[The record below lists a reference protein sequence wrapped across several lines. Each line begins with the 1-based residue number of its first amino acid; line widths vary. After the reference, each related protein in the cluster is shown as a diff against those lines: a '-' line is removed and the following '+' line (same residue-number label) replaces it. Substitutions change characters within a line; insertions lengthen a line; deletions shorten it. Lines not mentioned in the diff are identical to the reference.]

1 MAAVTGFYAAYSTLI
16 LFAGVSA
23 LLALSIYVTLMAGQ
37 LSLGN
42 AALAAIGGYT
52 AAILT
57 KTYHAALWPALLA
70 GASVATAVAVLIGIP
85 CLRLRG
91 IYLAIAT
98 LAFGEVVRVAAL
110 NLPITG
116 GALGLVGIAPLVSF
130 RHVYGALALAA
141 LFFYRLERSRTGRAF
156 AAIREDEAAAQAMGI
171 RVTSY
176 KVLAF
181 SIAGF
186 LAGLAGGL
194 SVHFTYLINPAQAS
208 FGEAVTILTYA
219 VFGGTSTFAGPI
231 FGGMA
236 LTVLPE
242 ALRFL
247 KEYRLLLDGAIL
259 VLVTTYLPN
268 GVLDLVLWRRLGSAV
283 AARLRPAVEAE
294 AGAVPAGWFG
304 PANAGLAGGMR
315 RRRPANAGLAGGMRR
330 RRPANAG
337 LAGGMRRR
345 RRA

>member
-1 MAAVTGFYAAYSTLI
+1 MSAVTDLYAAYSTLV
-16 LFAGVSA
+16 LFAGVAA

-42 AALAAIGGYT
+42 AALATIGGYT

-57 KTYHAALWPALLA
+57 KTYHTALWPALLA
-70 GASVATAVAVLIGIP
+70 GAALATVVAAVIGIP

-110 NLPITG
+110 NLTITG

-130 RHVYGALALAA
+130 PHVYGALAAA
-141 LFFYRLERSRTGRAF
+141 AFFFYRLERSRTGRAF

-171 RVTSY
+171 RVMTY

-194 SVHFTYLINPAQAS
+194 AVHFTYLINPTQAS

-219 VFGGTSTFAGPI
+219 IFGGTGSFAGPI
-231 FGGMA
+231 LGGMA

-268 GVLDLVLWRRLGSAV
+268 GVLDPVFAGRLGPLLRWRRPS
-283 AARLRPAVEAE
+283 E
-294 AGAVPAGWFG
+294 
-304 PANAGLAGGMR
+304 GLAGE
-315 RRRPANAGLAGGMRR
+315 
-330 RRPANAG
+330 
-337 LAGGMRRR
+337 MRRR

>member
-1 MAAVTGFYAAYSTLI
+1 MNAVTDLYAAYSTLV
-16 LFAGVSA
+16 LFAGVAA

-42 AALAAIGGYT
+42 AALATIGGYT

-57 KTYHAALWPALLA
+57 KTYHTPLWPALLA
-70 GASVATAVAVLIGIP
+70 GAALATVVAALIGIP
-85 CLRLRG
+85 SLRLRG

-110 NLPITG
+110 NLTITG

-130 RHVYGALALAA
+130 PHVYGTLAVAA
-141 LFFYRLERSRTGRAF
+141 FFFYRLERSRTGRAF

-171 RVTSY
+171 RVATH

-208 FGEAVTILTYA
+208 FGEAVTILTFA
-219 VFGGTSTFAGPI
+219 VFGGTTSFAGPI
-231 FGGMA
+231 LGGMT

-268 GVLDLVLWRRLGSAV
+268 GVLDPVFAGRLGPL
-283 AARLRPAVEAE
+283 LR
-294 AGAVPAGWFG
+294 W
-304 PANAGLAGGMR
+304 
-315 RRRPANAGLAGGMRR
+315 
-330 RRPANAG
+330 
-337 LAGGMRRR
+337 R

>member
-1 MAAVTGFYAAYSTLI
+1 MNAVADLYAAYSTLV
-16 LFAGVSA
+16 LFAGVAA

-42 AALAAIGGYT
+42 AALATIGGYT

-57 KTYHAALWPALLA
+57 KTYHATLWPALLA
-70 GASVATAVAVLIGIP
+70 GAALATVVAALIGIP

-110 NLPITG
+110 NLTITG

-130 RHVYGALALAA
+130 PHVYGALAVAA
-141 LFFYRLERSRTGRAF
+141 FFFYRLERSRTGRAL

-171 RVTSY
+171 RVTTY

-186 LAGLAGGL
+186 IAGLAGGL
-194 SVHFTYLINPAQAS
+194 AVHFTYLINPAQAS

-219 VFGGTSTFAGPI
+219 VFGGTGTFVGPI
-231 FGGMA
+231 LGGMA
-236 LTVLPE
+236 LVALPE

-268 GVLDLVLWRRLGSAV
+268 GVLDPVFAGRLGPV
-283 AARLRPAVEAE
+283 FVGRLGPVF
-294 AGAVPAGWFG
+294 AGRLG
-304 PANAGLAGGMR
+304 PLLR
-315 RRRPANAGLAGGMRR
+315 W
-330 RRPANAG
+330 
-337 LAGGMRRR
+337 R

>member
-1 MAAVTGFYAAYSTLI
+1 MNALTDFYAAYSTLV
-16 LFAGVSA
+16 LFAGVA
-23 LLALSIYVTLMAGQ
+23 GLLALSIYATLMAGQ

-42 AALAAIGGYT
+42 AALAAVGGYA

-70 GASVATAVAVLIGIP
+70 GAVLATVVAVLIGIP

-110 NLPITG
+110 NLTITG

-130 RHVYGALALAA
+130 PHVYGALGVAA
-141 LFFYRLERSRTGRAF
+141 FFFYRLERSRTGRAL
-156 AAIREDEAAAQAMGI
+156 AAIREDESAALAMGI
-171 RVTSY
+171 HVTAH

-181 SIAGF
+181 AIAGF

-194 SVHFTYLINPAQAS
+194 AAHFTYLINPAQAS
-208 FGEAVTILTYA
+208 FAEAVTILTYA
-219 VFGGTSTFAGPI
+219 VFGGTGGFAGPI
-231 FGGMA
+231 IGGMA

-268 GVLDLVLWRRLGSAV
+268 GVLDLALVPLRRW
-283 AARLRPAVEAE
+283 RPAC
-294 AGAVPAGWFG
+294 
-304 PANAGLAGGMR
+304 AGLAGGTFG
-315 RRRPANAGLAGGMRR
+315 RRPSA
-330 RRPANAG
+330 
-337 LAGGMRRR
+337 
-345 RRA
+345 

>member
-1 MAAVTGFYAAYSTLI
+1 MAAIADLYAAYSTI
-16 LFAGVSA
+16 VLFAGVAA

-57 KTYHAALWPALLA
+57 KTYHAPLWPALLA
-70 GASVATAVAVLIGIP
+70 GALLATSVAFLIGIP

-91 IYLAIAT
+91 IYLALAT

-110 NLPITG
+110 NLRITG

-130 RHVYGALALAA
+130 PEVYGTLAVAA
-141 LFFYRLERSRTGRAF
+141 FFFYRLERSRTGRAF

-171 RVTSY
+171 RVTAY

-186 LAGLAGGL
+186 IAGLAGGL
-194 SVHFTYLINPAQAS
+194 AVHFTYLINPAQAA

-219 VFGGTSTFAGPI
+219 VFGGTATFAGPI
-231 FGGMA
+231 LGGVA

-247 KEYRLLLDGAIL
+247 KGYRLLLDGAIL

-268 GVLDLVLWRRLGSAV
+268 GVLDPLL
-283 AARLRPAVEAE
+283 
-294 AGAVPAGWFG
+294 
-304 PANAGLAGGMR
+304 
-315 RRRPANAGLAGGMRR
+315 RRRPPRAAA
-330 RRPANAG
+330 PP
-337 LAGGMRRR
+337 GGMRRR

>member
-1 MAAVTGFYAAYSTLI
+1 MSVVTGFYAAYSTLI
-16 LFAGVSA
+16 LFAGVAA

-57 KTYHAALWPALLA
+57 KTYHAPLWPALVA
-70 GASVATAVAVLIGIP
+70 GATLATIVAVLIGIP

-91 IYLAIAT
+91 IHLAIAT
-98 LAFGEVVRVAAL
+98 LAFGEVARVAAL
-110 NLPITG
+110 NMPITG

-130 RHVYGALALAA
+130 RHVYGTLAVAA
-141 LFFYRLERSRTGRAF
+141 VFFYRLERSRTGRAL

-171 RVTSY
+171 RVTAY

-208 FGEAVTILTYA
+208 FSEAVTILTYA
-219 VFGGTSTFAGPI
+219 VFGGTATFAGPI
-231 FGGMA
+231 LGGMT

-247 KEYRLLLDGAIL
+247 KEYRLLLNGAIL

-268 GVLDLVLWRRLGSAV
+268 GVLDPVLWGRLGSTV
-283 AARLRPAVEAE
+283 AAWLRP
-294 AGAVPAGWFG
+294 
-304 PANAGLAGGMR
+304 LAGPGVGVVAGGWLGGRSPRPSGEMR
-315 RRRPANAGLAGGMRR
+315 RRRPPGGPAWRDTLARAIGL
-330 RRPANAG
+330 
-337 LAGGMRRR
+337 RRR

>member
-1 MAAVTGFYAAYSTLI
+1 MTTVTAFYAAYSTLI
-16 LFAGVSA
+16 LFAGVAA
-23 LLALSIYVTLMAGQ
+23 LLGLSIYVTLMAGQ

-57 KTYHAALWPALLA
+57 KTYQVPLWPAVLA
-70 GASVATAVAVLIGIP
+70 GAALATAVAVLIGIP

-130 RHVYGALALAA
+130 PHVYGALTVAA
-141 LFFYRLERSRTGRAF
+141 VFFYRLERSRTGRAL

-171 RVTSY
+171 RVTAY

-194 SVHFTYLINPAQAS
+194 AVHFTYLINPAQAS

-219 VFGGTSTFAGPI
+219 VFGGTGSFAGPI
-231 FGGMA
+231 LGGMA

-268 GVLDLVLWRRLGSAV
+268 GVLDPALWGRLGSAT
-283 AARLRPAVEAE
+283 AARLAPIVAF
-294 AGAVPAGWFG
+294 AVPAGRTAF
-304 PANAGLAGGMR
+304 PP
-315 RRRPANAGLAGGMRR
+315 RRRPPGE
-330 RRPANAG
+330 
-337 LAGGMRRR
+337 
-345 RRA
+345 

>member
-1 MAAVTGFYAAYSTLI
+1 MNAVADLYAAYSTLV
-16 LFAGVSA
+16 LFAGVAA

-42 AALAAIGGYT
+42 AALATIGGYT

-70 GASVATAVAVLIGIP
+70 GAALATAVAALIGIP

-110 NLPITG
+110 NLTITG
-116 GALGLVGIAPLVSF
+116 GALGLVGIAPLASF
-130 RHVYGALALAA
+130 PHVYGALAVAA
-141 LFFYRLERSRTGRAF
+141 FFFYRLERSRTGRAF

-171 RVTSY
+171 RVTAY

-186 LAGLAGGL
+186 IAGLAGGL
-194 SVHFTYLINPAQAS
+194 AVHFTYLINPAQAS

-219 VFGGTSTFAGPI
+219 VFGGTGTFVGPI
-231 FGGMA
+231 LGGMA

-268 GVLDLVLWRRLGSAV
+268 GVLDPVFAGRLGPV
-283 AARLRPAVEAE
+283 FTGRL
-294 AGAVPAGWFG
+294 G
-304 PANAGLAGGMR
+304 PLLR
-315 RRRPANAGLAGGMRR
+315 W
-330 RRPANAG
+330 
-337 LAGGMRRR
+337 R

>member
-1 MAAVTGFYAAYSTLI
+1 MTAIADLYAAYSTLV
-16 LFAGVSA
+16 LFAGVAA

-57 KTYHAALWPALLA
+57 KTYHTPLWPALLA
-70 GASVATAVAVLIGIP
+70 GALLATLVAFLIGIP

-91 IYLAIAT
+91 IYLALAT

-110 NLPITG
+110 NMRITG

-130 RHVYGALALAA
+130 PHVYGTLAVAA
-141 LFFYRLERSRTGRAF
+141 FFFYRLERSRVGRAL

-171 RVTSY
+171 RVTTY

-186 LAGLAGGL
+186 IAGLAGGL
-194 SVHFTYLINPAQAS
+194 AVHFTYLISPAQAA

-219 VFGGTSTFAGPI
+219 VFGGTATFAGPI
-231 FGGMA
+231 LGGMV

-247 KEYRLLLDGAIL
+247 KGYRLLLDGAIL
-259 VLVTTYLPN
+259 VIVTTYLPN
-268 GVLDLVLWRRLGSAV
+268 GVLDPLMRW
-283 AARLRPAVEAE
+283 
-294 AGAVPAGWFG
+294 
-304 PANAGLAGGMR
+304 R
-315 RRRPANAGLAGGMRR
+315 RRRHA
-330 RRPANAG
+330 
-337 LAGGMRRR
+337 
-345 RRA
+345 

>member
-1 MAAVTGFYAAYSTLI
+1 MTAVTGFYAAYSTLI
-16 LFAGVSA
+16 LFSGVAA

-57 KTYHAALWPALLA
+57 KTYHTALWPALFA
-70 GASVATAVAVLIGIP
+70 GAALATAVAVLIGIP

-130 RHVYGALALAA
+130 RHVYGTLAVAA
-141 LFFYRLERSRTGRAF
+141 VFFYRLERSRTGRAL

-171 RVTSY
+171 RITAY

-181 SIAGF
+181 AIAGW

-194 SVHFTYLINPAQAS
+194 AVHFTYLINPAQAS

-219 VFGGTSTFAGPI
+219 VFGGTGTFAGPI
-231 FGGMA
+231 FGA
-236 LTVLPE
+236 VTLTVLPE

-268 GVLDLVLWRRLGSAV
+268 GVLHPVLGGRVAAAARRLARGRGSPQ
-283 AARLRPAVEAE
+283 RE
-294 AGAVPAGWFG
+294 
-304 PANAGLAGGMR
+304 MR
-315 RRRPANAGLAGGMRR
+315 RA
-330 RRPANAG
+330 
-337 LAGGMRRR
+337 
-345 RRA
+345 

>member
-1 MAAVTGFYAAYSTLI
+1 MGAIADLYAAYSTLV
-16 LFAGVSA
+16 LFAGVAA

-42 AALAAIGGYT
+42 AALATIGGYT

-70 GASVATAVAVLIGIP
+70 GAVLATVVAVLIGIP

-110 NLPITG
+110 NLTITG
-116 GALGLVGIAPLVSF
+116 GALGLVGIAPLASF
-130 RHVYGALALAA
+130 PHIYGALAVAA
-141 LFFYRLERSRTGRAF
+141 FFFYRLERSRTGRAF

-171 RVTSY
+171 RVTAY

-181 SIAGF
+181 AIAGF
-186 LAGLAGGL
+186 IAGLAGGL

-208 FGEAVTILTYA
+208 FGEAVAILTYA
-219 VFGGTSTFAGPI
+219 VFGGTGTFAGPI
-231 FGGMA
+231 LGGMV

-268 GVLDLVLWRRLGSAV
+268 GVLDPVLR
-283 AARLRPAVEAE
+283 RLRPHEA
-294 AGAVPAGWFG
+294 
-304 PANAGLAGGMR
+304 LAGGTR
-315 RRRPANAGLAGGMRR
+315 RH
-330 RRPANAG
+330 
-337 LAGGMRRR
+337 

>member
-1 MAAVTGFYAAYSTLI
+1 MSALADFYTAYSSLV
-16 LFAGVSA
+16 LFAGVA
-23 LLALSIYVTLMAGQ
+23 GLLALSIYVTLMAGQ

-57 KTYHAALWPALLA
+57 KTYQLALWPALLA
-70 GASVATAVAVLIGIP
+70 GAGLATVVAVLIGIP

-110 NLPITG
+110 NLTITG

-130 RHVYGALALAA
+130 PHVYSALAVAA
-141 LFFYRLERSRTGRAF
+141 FFFYRLERSRTGRAL
-156 AAIREDEAAAQAMGI
+156 AAIREDESAALAMGI
-171 RVTSY
+171 HVTAY

-181 SIAGF
+181 AIAGF
-186 LAGLAGGL
+186 IAGLAGGL
-194 SVHFTYLINPAQAS
+194 AVHFTYLINPAQAS
-208 FGEAVTILTYA
+208 FAEAVTILTYA
-219 VFGGTSTFAGPI
+219 VFGGTGGFAGPI
-231 FGGMA
+231 LGGMA

-268 GVLDLVLWRRLGSAV
+268 GVLDLALVPLRRWRHPTGV
-283 AARLRPAVEAE
+283 
-294 AGAVPAGWFG
+294 G
-304 PANAGLAGGMR
+304 
-315 RRRPANAGLAGGMRR
+315 RRPTDVGRR
-330 RRPANAG
+330 DA
-337 LAGGMRRR
+337 
-345 RRA
+345 